1 VSTLNIN
8 NIGPLRSLE
17 IDLEDGSGGVMR
29 LLAESGAGKSIALQV
44 VNCLLGGGGRL
55 EINDEAEDDGEKGL
69 AEGFG
74 AKLTIGKV
82 MRSSGEAETP
92 LIADRFD
99 IASLVDPR
107 DVSEDVRERRRIAT
121 LVGLG
126 DAKADPALFYEVVG
140 GKAVFDA
147 IVSADAQ
154 KTDDI
159 VELASRIKRAVDKAA
174 KAKEDAAE
182 NATTNAKTA
191 EAFGVG
197 IDMTQP
203 HDADVLLAAHTEATN
218 KANTLK
224 TQRTAYDEAKRLA
237 DEARAKLT
245 EKGEPLL
252 TIDDAQATLDAAKT
266 KAAAI
271 ARRIDQLQAQLKEAQ
286 AELSAAEQRSLDA
299 ATILLST
306 KQAHAAL
313 QGWKDQIASF
323 EKLPQPSDEEIAAAE
338 SAIAATKNA
347 VDTGTL
353 IRAAKTKL
361 AEAETH
367 RANAKELTKA
377 AEVLRKAAAGVE
389 GVLSKQIPVGP
400 LRVVNERLVLTTDR
414 KKNEPYA
421 DLSEGERVRTAVP
434 YMVDFISSQVE
445 EGKSGVFTLPQRMWQ
460 DLQPAD
466 RDWLAKYCAERRVW
480 IVTAEVAVGELR
492 AEVYEPVTSTEKK
505 SKAKA
510 K

>member
-1 VSTLNIN
+1 MSTINIKN
-8 NIGPLRSLE
+8 VGPLRDLP
-17 IDLEDGSGGVMR
+17 IDIADGSGGIIR
-29 LLAESGAGKSIALQV
+29 LLAPSGAGKSIALKAI
-44 VNCLLGGGGRL
+44 NCMLGGKGEL

-69 AEGFG
+69 VEGLG
-74 AKLTIGKV
+74 AKVTIGKV
-82 MRSSGEAETP
+82 TRSSGEAETP
-92 LIADRFD
+92 IIADRFD
-99 IASLVDPR
+99 IANLVDPR

-126 DAKADPALFYEVVG
+126 DAKADPALFYEIVG
-140 GKAVFDA
+140 GKEVFDT
-147 IVSADAQ
+147 IVSADAC

-182 NATTNAKTA
+182 NATNNAKTA
-191 EAFGVG
+191 ESFSVG

-203 HDADVLLAAHTEATN
+203 FDADALLAAHTAATN
-218 KANTLK
+218 RANTLK
-224 TQRTAYDEAKRLA
+224 TRRTAYEEAKQLA
-237 DEARAKLT
+237 DKAR
-245 EKGEPLL
+245 
-252 TIDDAQATLDAAKT
+252 IDLSERGGRAAMTVEQAQDAHDASKT

-271 ARRIDQLQAQLKEAQ
+271 AKRIDELQAQLREAQ
-286 AELSAAEQRSLDA
+286 SELKAADQASLDA

-306 KQAHAAL
+306 KQAHEAL

-338 SAIAATKNA
+338 AAIAATKAA
-347 VDTGTL
+347 VDNGTL
-353 IRAAKTKL
+353 VRAAKSKL

-367 RANAKELTKA
+367 RATAKELAKQG
-377 AEVLRKAAAGVE
+377 EVLRKAAAGVE

-445 EGKSGVFTLPQRMWQ
+445 DGKSGVFTLPQRMWQ
-460 DLQPAD
+460 DLQPTD
-466 RDWLAKYCAERRVW
+466 RDWLASYAAENSVW
-480 IVTAEVAVGELR
+480 IITAEVAVGELR
-492 AEVYEPVTSTEKK
+492 TEVYEPTTVETK
-505 SKAKA
+505 SKKKA

>member
-1 VSTLNIN
+1 MSTINIKN
-8 NIGPLRSLE
+8 VGPLRDLP
-17 IDLEDGSGGVMR
+17 IDIEDGSGGVIR
-29 LLAESGAGKSIALQV
+29 LLAESGAGKSIALKAI
-44 VNCLLGGGGRL
+44 NCMLGGSGGL

-69 AEGFG
+69 VEGLG
-74 AKLTIGKV
+74 AKVSIGKV
-82 MRSSGEAETP
+82 TRSSGEAETP
-92 LIADRFD
+92 IIADRFD
-99 IASLVDPR
+99 IANLVDPR

-126 DAKADPALFYEVVG
+126 DAKADPALFYEIVG
-140 GKAVFDA
+140 GKAIFDA

-159 VELASRIKRAVDKAA
+159 VELASRVKRAVDKAA

-191 EAFGVG
+191 ESFSVG

-203 HDADVLLAAHTEATN
+203 FDADALLAAHTAATN
-218 KANTLK
+218 RANTLK
-224 TQRTAYDEAKRLA
+224 TQRTAYDEAKVKA
-237 DEARAKLT
+237 DEARAKLAEQNRT
-245 EKGEPLL
+245 AMTVEA
-252 TIDDAQATLDAAKT
+252 AQGVLDAAKT
-266 KAAAI
+266 KAASI
-271 ARRIDQLQAQLKEAQ
+271 ARRIDQLQSQLKEAQ
-286 AELSAAEQRSLDA
+286 AEFNAAEQASLDA
-299 ATILLST
+299 ATILLAT

-323 EKLPQPSDEEIAAAE
+323 EALPQPNDEEIAAADA
-338 SAIAATKNA
+338 AIAATKTA

-353 IRAAKTKL
+353 VRAGKLKL

-389 GVLSKQIPVGP
+389 GVLSKQIPPGP

-434 YMVDFISSQVE
+434 YMVDFIGSQVE